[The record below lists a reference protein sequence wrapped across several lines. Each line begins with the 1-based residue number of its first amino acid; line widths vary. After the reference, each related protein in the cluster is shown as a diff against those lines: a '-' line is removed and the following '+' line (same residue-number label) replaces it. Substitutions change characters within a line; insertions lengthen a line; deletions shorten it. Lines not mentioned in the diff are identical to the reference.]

1 MKSWLSG
8 ALLAGLAVCVHAQE
22 VKPGLWEDKAS
33 YTVNG
38 KPVVLPDEH
47 GRQISTIVTKGCLA
61 SKDAGDVRAKME
73 RNMLKEMP
81 GCQLSRWDY
90 AGGTLKVTVSCSD
103 SARGGA
109 GTLEG
114 SGPLTADRYDISGTG
129 RAQHPQYGPM
139 TLGFRYQGRY
149 VGVCKS

>member
-33 YTVNG
+33 Y
-38 KPVVLPDEH
+38 

-149 VGVCKS
+149 VGACKS